1 MLSFIL
7 PWKHQKSSRFLC
19 FQGYEKRTS
28 AWNGLYVRVCI
39 RGKKCSFFGKFG
51 ILCFLVTPVLRFTL
65 LLYYRPLYGTV
76 FSSCRKQ
83 LIDLQNKS
91 LFSYDRQS
99 YDIKLYSWQISYS
112 FMDDQSNIPWRRKQC
127 NLPWRLSKKWHLVGI
142 R

>member
-7 PWKHQKSSRFLC
+7 PWKHQKCSRF
-19 FQGYEKRTS
+19 FGYT
-28 AWNGLYVRVCI
+28 YVCI
-39 RGKKCSFFGKFG
+39 SGGKKCSFFGKFG
-51 ILCFLVTPVLRFTL
+51 ILCFLVTPVLRFAL

-127 NLPWRLSKKWHLVGI
+127 NLPWRLSKTWHLLGI